1 VLIVRAIVG
10 GLGLLLLLVGAV
22 FVGQGVGA
30 IGGSFMTGQTKWAVI
45 GAVLVGV
52 GVALLA
58 VARFRD
64 RRTGIGR

>member
-1 VLIVRAIVG
+1 MLIVRAVVG

-30 IGGSFMTGQTKWAVI
+30 IGGSFMTGQTKWAAI

-52 GVALLA
+52 GVVLLA

-64 RRTGIGR
+64 RSRE